1 MSWEI
6 ASAQSVGGRGN
17 QEDAF
22 AILDQGRG
30 KPRLLAVADGAGGH
44 ADGEK
49 ASRAAIDRMTK
60 AFDMAPNDVA
70 AAKQWMARSFA
81 EADHDVA
88 ALGKGQMGPRTTI
101 VLVWIGEKQALAGHI
116 GDSRLYHFQDG
127 KLAFRSRDHSVVQL
141 LLDMGRL
148 QESEARDHPDRSRLT
163 KALGGGDGG
172 EPDMTE
178 LALVRGDGLALCS
191 DGVWEHVE
199 LAEIEIALRAPALDR
214 ATDELVNLAVKRGG
228 KGADNATLILA
239 RIR

>member
-1 MSWEI
+1 MTWEI

-17 QEDAF
+17 QEDALT
-22 AILDQGRG
+22 IIDQGSG
-30 KPRLLAVADGAGGH
+30 KPLMLAVADGAGGH

-49 ASRAAIDRMTK
+49 ASRAAVDRLTK
-60 AFDMAPNDVA
+60 TFAEAPHDIT
-70 AAKQWMARSFA
+70 AAKEWMVRSFA
-81 EADHDVA
+81 GADRDIG
-88 ALGKGQMGPRTTI
+88 ALGEGQMAPRTTL
-101 VLVWIGEKQALAGHI
+101 VLAWIGDKQALAGHI
-116 GDSRLYHFQDG
+116 GDSRLYHFKDG

-178 LALVRGDGLALCS
+178 LALARGDGLALCS

-199 LAEIEIALRAPALDR
+199 AGEIEIALRAPALDR
-214 ATDELVNLAVKRGG
+214 AADELVKLAVKRGG

>member
-1 MSWEI
+1 MTWEI

-22 AILDQGRG
+22 AVLEQGNN
-30 KPRLLAVADGAGGH
+30 KSLVLAVADGAGGH

-49 ASRAAIDRMTK
+49 ASQAAIERLKK
-60 AFDMAPNDVA
+60 AFAGTPHDVA
-70 AAKQWMARSFA
+70 AAKQWMVGSFA
-81 EADHDVA
+81 EADRDIA
-88 ALGKGQMGPRTTI
+88 ALGEGQMAPRTTL
-101 VLVWIGEKQALAGHI
+101 VLAWIGDKQALAGHI
-116 GDSRLYHFQDG
+116 GDSRLYHFKDG

-172 EPDMTE
+172 EPDLTE
-178 LALVRGDGLALCS
+178 LALTCSDGLALCS
-191 DGVWEHVE
+191 DGVWEHIE
-199 LAEIEIALRAPALDR
+199 AGEIEIALRAPALDR
-214 ATDELVNLAVKRGG
+214 AADELVKLAVKRGG

-239 RIR
+239 RTR